1 MYYYTKNPL
10 QFPAFY
16 KKLRFHLVPSG
27 KLRYNTTNFFKSE
40 ALFRML
46 LATLSAVSLET
57 ALLICFFCG
66 SFTGL
71 AWLWVLPVSF
81 LGTLL
86 LLAGLAFVFLLY
98 LCSKV
103 DQDVPQD
110 GDDPLYRTAVNL
122 YLESIIP
129 CLRVHIK
136 TVGMEKVP
144 QSGRFLLVCNHNND
158 SDPIVLLR
166 IFHKYQLAFISK
178 KENKSMFVIGPMM
191 HKIQCQLIDREND
204 REALKTILRCIQ
216 ILKEDKASVAVFP
229 EGGILSED
237 EKLHPFRPGVFKIA
251 QKAKVPIVVCT
262 LRGTVPVMHNIK
274 HFKPSH
280 VEMRLVDV
288 IPAEELAGVTT
299 VDIAKRVHDIMAKD
313 LGPERIAD

>member
-1 MYYYTKNPL
+1 
-10 QFPAFY
+10 
-16 KKLRFHLVPSG
+16 
-27 KLRYNTTNFFKSE
+27 
-40 ALFRML
+40 ML
-46 LATLSAVSLET
+46 LSALSAVSLLT

-66 SFTGL
+66 AFAGL

-86 LLAGLAFVFLLY
+86 LLALLAYLFLLY

-103 DQDVPQD
+103 DQDVPQED
-110 GDDPLYRTAVNL
+110 DDPFYRKVVNL
-122 YLESIIP
+122 YIESVVP

-136 TVGMEKVP
+136 HSGTEKVP
-144 QSGRFLLVCNHNND
+144 KTGRFLLVCNHNND
-158 SDPIVLLR
+158 SDPVIIMRVLPK
-166 IFHKYQLAFISK
+166 HQLAFIAK
-178 KENKSMFVIGPMM
+178 KEAKTRFIIGPMM
-191 HKIQCQLIDREND
+191 HKLLCQLINREND

-262 LRGTVPVMHNIK
+262 LRGTVPVMHNIT
-274 HFKPSH
+274 HFKRSD
-280 VEMRLVDV
+280 VELRVLDV
-288 IPAEELAGVTT
+288 IPAEDLEGVTA
-299 VDIAKRVHDIMAKD
+299 VDIAHRVHKIMADD
-313 LGPERIAD
+313 LGPERIAQ